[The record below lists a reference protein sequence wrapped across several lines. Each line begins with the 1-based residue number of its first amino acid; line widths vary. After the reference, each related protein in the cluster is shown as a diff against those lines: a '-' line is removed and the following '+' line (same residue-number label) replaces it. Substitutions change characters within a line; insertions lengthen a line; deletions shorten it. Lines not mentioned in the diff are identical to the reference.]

1 MTIAIVSLY
10 LVSLSIFFYS
20 YVYLIPQELP
30 HYWHYGRKE
39 LVNKLRPLLSQY
51 NKIYLTNKGG
61 PPYIFL
67 SFYLPI
73 KPNDFYGT
81 VKRNPVINNLG
92 WGHTDKILNVEIP
105 REFDWKE
112 VPKDPGALY
121 IGFENEIPEDEVRVL
136 DRVYYLN
143 GKAVYTIAN
152 IKKGFSE

>member
-1 MTIAIVSLY
+1 MVVTILY
-10 LVSLSIFFYS
+10 LSSLIFYS
-20 YVYLIPQELP
+20 YSYIKLITQKLP

-39 LVNKLRPLLSQY
+39 LVNKLKPLLAEY
-51 NKIYLTNKGG
+51 DKIYLTNKGG

-121 IGFENEIPEDEVRVL
+121 IGFENEIPENEVRVL
-136 DRVYYLN
+136 DRVYYPN